1 MPGKILVVNGQGK
14 VCRRLSE
21 ILTSEGYVVLPADNM
36 ADGLRICQ
44 KDAPDLVIADIRLP
58 IDDCLHKLRENHK
71 SELTVDLIVTGAGK
85 DRDAAAHWLGKGVYD
100 FLPDPVRAPGLL
112 IAAVERALQK
122 RRLVLEIRRLAKQLD
137 QVTIKDPLT
146 GIYNRRHMFNRLM
159 DEIVR
164 DSRYNRPFLLVAVDI
179 DGFRRVNETYGRDAG
194 DLVLKHM
201 ARLLEANLRSADSV
215 FRSDGGKFVLLL
227 PETGLRQGIRVAERI
242 LEGVRYHVLGCGEN
256 NLRVTVSMGAAEF
269 PMEARDVSS
278 LIELA
283 DKRLQGAKT
292 SGGDG
297 FQFDDRRNLLS
308 ECGI

>member
-1 MPGKILVVNGQGK
+1 MPEKILVVTGQGK

-21 ILTSEGYVVLPADNM
+21 ILTSEGYVVVPADNM
-36 ADGLRICQ
+36 ADGLQNCQ
-44 KDAPDLVIADIRLP
+44 KDTPDLVIADIRVP
-58 IDDCLHKLRENHK
+58 IDDCLQKLRENHK

-100 FLPDPVRAPGLL
+100 FLPDPLRAPRLL

-122 RRLVLEIRRLAKQLD
+122 RRLVLEIRRLAIQLD
-137 QVTIKDPLT
+137 QVAIKDPLT

-179 DGFRRVNETYGRDAG
+179 DGFRRINETYGRDAG

-242 LEGVRYHVLGCGEN
+242 LEGVRYHVFGCGEN

-297 FQFDDRRNLLS
+297 FQFDDRRNLVS